1 MNEKIKYGS
10 CMPTIEYNLASK
22 SKEILTH
29 AITWVKLEDIGLSKI
44 SQSWKGKYCMI
55 PLFLHDIAKVV
66 EFI

>member
-44 SQSWKGKYCMI
+44 SQS
-55 PLFLHDIAKVV
+55 
-66 EFI
+66 